1 MAEIHVMVTTLDLNG
16 VALLHKLGTCIMR
29 LNMHAGPVVA
39 EVTGDRA
46 HRGTRSRCRPHPCL
60 RVSTGEVS

>member
-39 EVTGDRA
+39 EVT
-46 HRGTRSRCRPHPCL
+46 
-60 RVSTGEVS
+60 VTGLTGGPGADAGLTPASGSALGK

>member
-39 EVTGDRA
+39 EVTG
-46 HRGTRSRCRPHPCL
+46 L
-60 RVSTGEVS
+60 TGGPGADAGLTPASGSALGK